1 MRAAHHRSAALVG
14 LGPTLALTLALTL
27 AACAPTGHAAATI
40 TPTVQAVN
48 PALATQPDV
57 PVIADLPYGEAGGQ
71 QLLLDACLPPSAESD
86 PAPKPRPAIVLIHGG
101 SWTRGDKADVGYRA
115 ICQWLATAGYP
126 TFSIDYRMAPKFVF
140 PAALDDVRAA
150 VEWLRAPEQVARFS
164 LDPDRVGAF
173 GGSAGG
179 NLAALLGTR
188 GSGAWSSGSRVAAVV
203 DLSGPVDLTGSDA
216 RDDFIPVQLA
226 FLGCSAEIA
235 CPNARAASPIFA
247 VSADDPPFFV
257 ANSTDELI
265 PIAQSRR
272 FVSAL
277 RAVGVPTTF
286 VEVTGRLH
294 SIAVLNPELKA
305 KIIAF
310 YRETLGSGSDPDGA
324 GDDAG

>member
-1 MRAAHHRSAALVG
+1 MRAAHPRSAALVG
-14 LGPTLALTLALTL
+14 LGALTLAVALT
-27 AACAPTGHAAATI
+27 ACAPTGHTAATI

-48 PALATQPDV
+48 PALGTQPDV
-57 PVIADLPYGEAGGQ
+57 PVIADIPYGDADGQ
-71 QLLLDACLPPSAESD
+71 RLLLDACLPPNARD
-86 PAPKPRPAIVLIHGG
+86 NPDPKPRPAIVLIHGG
-101 SWTRGDKADVGYRA
+101 SWTRGDKADVAYRA
-115 ICQWLATAGYP
+115 VCQWLATAGYP
-126 TFSIDYRMAPKFVF
+126 TFSIDYRMVPQFIF
-140 PAALDDVRAA
+140 PAALDDVRTA
-150 VEWLRAPEQVARFS
+150 VEWLREPEQVARFS
-164 LDPDRVGAF
+164 LDPERIGAF

-188 GSGAWSSGSRVAAVV
+188 GSGALTGGSRVASVV
-203 DLSGPVDLTGSDA
+203 DLSGPVDLTGPDA

-226 FLGCSAEIA
+226 FLGCSAEIT
-235 CPNARAASPIFA
+235 CPNARAASPIYA

-265 PIAQSRR
+265 PIAQARR

-277 RAVGVPTTF
+277 RAAGVPTTF

-310 YRETLGSGSDPDGA
+310 YRETLGSGSEPDDGGA
-324 GDDAG
+324 G